1 MAEATPSL
9 PRNNSSFYIA
19 GATVTLAL
27 MRARQA
33 VKDTLRRKGEKV
45 SSFPASEITAMAK
58 AYLAEHRELI
68 VEARATVER
77 WTLEGVFGSGHA
89 ITVLL
94 KSLMNS
100 RRLMG
105 FTPLAENH
113 LFETFDVRILDDR
126 LVELRERYVDQRKA
140 PASAVHLQ
148 MAGSVY
154 CVSPNRWPTWPRVN
168 IQVASLVN

>member
-100 RRLMG
+100 
-105 FTPLAENH
+105 A
-113 LFETFDVRILDDR
+113 
-126 LVELRERYVDQRKA
+126 
-140 PASAVHLQ
+140 ASWDLL
-148 MAGSVY
+148 
-154 CVSPNRWPTWPRVN
+154 PWPRTTFLKRSMFGYLTIDLLNSVSGMS
-168 IQVASLVN
+168 ISERLQPQPYTCKWLVAFIASPLTAGLLGQE